1 MKTKAVFRKDILQT
15 KALVKAGKIASDTA
29 NRASRALGIS
39 VTYIK
44 DGVIYEETS
53 EGVITTKKQIED
65 DVVAPFE
72 IKKGL
77 ILHAK

>member
-1 MKTKAVFRKDILQT
+1 MKAKVVFRKDSLQT

-44 DGVIYEETS
+44 EGFIYEEAPD
-53 EGVITTKKQIED
+53 GKITKKKQIENGI
-65 DVVAPFE
+65 VAPFE

-77 ILHAK
+77 VLHAK